1 MRVAASIL
9 FLLTA
14 TAALALD
21 QRAALLLD
29 ELPSAD
35 GLLAE
40 YQVFDN
46 ADDSARLNHAT
57 LGNGAAAYSRRLWF
71 DGVDDYARTT
81 SNETLNATSQITVM
95 AWIYPTNYAG
105 KPASGNGQAV
115 ASRYDTVGN
124 MRSWELAI
132 SLIATPF
139 PASGSLVVQF
149 GDSVGGYSG
158 RVGMS
163 PGSSYPTRFP
173 GVAKNDTWHHVA
185 FTFDQGT
192 VRLYHNDVEYEP
204 QFSGTI
210 PGTLYTS
217 PTPLTVGN
225 VHNNEH
231 GFIGGIGPVK
241 IYNRVA
247 TDEIM
252 RDFLRGPPQ

>member
-21 QRAALLLD
+21 QRAAILLD
-29 ELPSAD
+29 DLPSAD

-81 SNETLNATSQITVM
+81 SNEALNATSQITVI

-105 KPASGNGQAV
+105 KAYGANGQAV
-115 ASRYDTVGN
+115 VSRYDTVGTR
-124 MRSWELAI
+124 RSWELMI
-132 SLIATPF
+132 SINGPPLR
-139 PASGSLVVQF
+139 SGSLAVQF

-158 RVGMS
+158 RVGLR
-163 PGSSYPTRFP
+163 PGAVYPPLFP
-173 GVAKNDTWHHVA
+173 GVAANDTWHHVA
-185 FTFDQGT
+185 FTFDNGV
-192 VRLYHNDVEYEP
+192 VRLFYNGVEYEP
-204 QFSGTI
+204 EVFGTI

-217 PTPLTVGN
+217 SLPLTVGN

-247 TDEIM
+247 TDEIA
-252 RDFLRGPPQ
+252 RDYLGGPPQ